1 MPAQITSSL
10 LMIRPK
16 FFRENEETRASNSFQ
31 KNNNGS
37 EEDKAI
43 TEFDLVVKRLQKNG
57 IYIVEAEN
65 ENSEA
70 PDAVFPNNWVS
81 FLHDGRTVLYPMM
94 AESRRK
100 ERSKKILDLVTDKFE
115 SGDVIDLTHF
125 EREGKF
131 LEGTGSIVFDH
142 IYKIAYAC
150 ISPRTNEEVLN
161 YLCSVIGYKKFVF
174 HAAYNNVPVY
184 HTNVLMHI
192 GEKYAVVCLES
203 IPDAKERNE
212 LRRMLAFTGHEV
224 IPITFSQMS
233 RFAGNML
240 EVSNHSGKRFTLL
253 SSSAIRS
260 LHLPEINIIAES
272 TELLSFDIP
281 TIEHSGGGSIRCMM
295 AEIFFNLKTV
305 NG

>member
-1 MPAQITSSL
+1 MSAQVTSSL

-16 FFRENEETRASNSFQ
+16 FFRENEETRASNTFQ
-31 KNNNGS
+31 KSNSGIV
-37 EEDKAI
+37 EEKAI
-43 TEFDLVVKRLQKNG
+43 AEFDLIVKRLQKNG
-57 IYIVEAEN
+57 IYIIESEN

-100 ERSKKILDLVTDKFE
+100 ERSERILELVTDKFV
-115 SGDVIDLTHF
+115 SGEVLDLTHF
-125 EREGKF
+125 EKEGKF

-150 ISPRTNEEVLN
+150 ISPRTNEDVLN
-161 YLCSVIGYKKFVF
+161 YLCSVIGYKKFIF
-174 HAAYNNVPVY
+174 HAEYNKVPVY
-184 HTNVLMHI
+184 HTNVVMHI
-192 GEKYAVVCLES
+192 GEKCAVVCLES

-224 IPITFSQMS
+224 IPITLSQMS

-240 EVSNHSGKRFTLL
+240 EVRNQSGKRFTLL
-253 SSSAIRS
+253 SSTAIRS
-260 LHLPEINIIAES
+260 LHLPEINTIAES

-281 TIEHSGGGSIRCMM
+281 TIEQSGGGSIRCML
-295 AEIFFNLKTV
+295 AEIFFALKTV